1 MQDKRK
7 CKLLQIALNGWH
19 GEGDRSRVSFYTTHL
34 DDCLDYALESC
45 TILDK
50 SMVAESDLIHNVISG
65 PMVDVSLPPNTVDR
79 FSTKDKQTASKML
92 PGLGGAY
99 SVLAKAA
106 IEETPEKYGSL
117 DRLSLDLYVDFW
129 RKLGAKVGT
138 YTNGKVQWE

>member
-1 MQDKRK
+1 MYQPTK
-7 CKLLQIALNGWH
+7 CKLLEIALNGWH
-19 GEGDRSRVSFYTTHL
+19 GEGDKSRVSFYTNRL
-34 DDCLDYALESC
+34 DDCLDYATEGC

-79 FSTKDKQTASKML
+79 FTTKDKQTASNML

-99 SVLAKAA
+99 AVLAKTA

-117 DRLSLDLYVDFW
+117 DKLSLDLYVDLW

-138 YTNGKVQWE
+138 YTKGKVVWE